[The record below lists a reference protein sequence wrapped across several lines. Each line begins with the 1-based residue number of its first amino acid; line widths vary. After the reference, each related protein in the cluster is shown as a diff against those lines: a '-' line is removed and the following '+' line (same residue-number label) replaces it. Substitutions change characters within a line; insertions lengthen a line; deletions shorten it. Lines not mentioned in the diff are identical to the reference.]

1 VITVAQARLAG
12 TAASLLVALVALT
25 TAVGGQGA
33 GTAAPLAITGAT
45 LIDGTG
51 AAPAPNQTVL
61 IEGARITA
69 VGPSDTVRVPA
80 NARIVNAAGKFVVPG
95 FIDSR
100 VYWRG
105 WTGEL
110 FLNHGITSI
119 VDASSSTDWIL
130 AARDA
135 ERGGSIR
142 GPRIL
147 TAAGAVDRH
156 TAEPSTQATVRAL
169 LVKGPDFINVA
180 GTLTLDELRVVTREA
195 HAVDVPVLADMGDAA
210 AVDAG
215 VDGIAHLSGLSQT
228 SIARMIER
236 GTYLIPM
243 LVADHGPTAPQRRR
257 FELANYDLLMRPELR
272 YVPLPSMLASLT
284 FWRTPAAV
292 KGGGY
297 QNAKEFV
304 RRFAAAGGRI
314 VAGTDAGGSASV
326 PGLSLHEELELLV
339 DAGLT
344 PMQALVAATRI
355 AAQLVKKDN
364 RIGTVAAGKL
374 ADLVILD
381 ADPLADIANTRTISG
396 VVKNGQVVETG
407 YHRDYHTPFGEVD
420 GGGVPSAAHA
430 VPIVTEVISVTLNQM
445 SQVIHDGSPFE
456 LVVRGDH
463 FDNSSLVEL
472 NGRPLMTTFA
482 SRTELRARVP
492 TERIPTEGT
501 YTVTVFTPW
510 PGGGRS
516 NVKPLPVK

>member
-1 VITVAQARLAG
+1 VVPARLAA
-12 TAASLLVALVALT
+12 TAVSLLAALVALT
-25 TAVGGQGA
+25 TTVGGQGA

-51 AAPAPNQTVL
+51 APPAQNQTVV

-69 VGPSDTVRVPA
+69 VGPSNSLQVPA
-80 NARIVNAAGKFVVPG
+80 NARIVNAAGKFVLPG
-95 FIDSR
+95 FIDSH

-110 FLNHGITSI
+110 FLNHGVTTI
-119 VDASSSTDWIL
+119 VDAGGPTDWIL

-156 TAEPSTQATVRAL
+156 TGQVSTQAMVRAL

-180 GTLTLDELRVVTREA
+180 GELTLDQLRVVTGEA
-195 HAVDVPVLADMGDAA
+195 HAVEVPVLGDIGDAAA

-215 VDGIAHLSGLSQT
+215 VDGIAHVSGVSPTLV
-228 SIARMIER
+228 ARMIER

-243 LVADHGPTAPQRRR
+243 LVADYGPAVPQARRL
-257 FELANYDLLMRPELR
+257 ELANYDLLMRPELR
-272 YVPLPSMLASLT
+272 YVPLTSMLASLT
-284 FWRTPAAV
+284 FWRTPDAV
-292 KGGGY
+292 NSGY
-297 QNAKEFV
+297 AGAKDFIG
-304 RRFAAAGGRI
+304 RFAKAGGRV
-314 VAGTDAGGSASV
+314 VAGTGAGGSASV
-326 PGLSLHEELELLV
+326 PGLSLHQELELLV

-344 PMQALVAATRI
+344 PMQALVATTRT
-355 AAQLVKKDN
+355 AAQMIKKDN
-364 RIGTVAAGKL
+364 RIGTIAAGKL

-381 ADPLADIANTRTISG
+381 ADPLADIANTRKISG
-396 VVKNGQVVETG
+396 VMKNGQVVEMG
-407 YHRDYHTPFGEVD
+407 YHRDYHTQFGEVD
-420 GGGVPSAAHA
+420 GGGVPSLAHA

-456 LVVRGDH
+456 LVVRGDR
-463 FDNSSLVEL
+463 FDGSSLVEL
-472 NGRPLMTTFA
+472 NGRPLATTFA
-482 SRTELRARVP
+482 GRTELRARVP
-492 TERIPTEGT
+492 TDRIPTEGT